1 MEILNLSL
9 FNFRNFAK
17 RNFTFDPKLTVLLG
31 PNGSGK
37 SNILEAIALL
47 SGIRPRPI
55 ETDLDLV
62 RFGQSE
68 AKVESR
74 VKSQSEEVK
83 LTINFQVI
91 DETYVKK
98 AYFIDLIKKRLGD
111 FGQFLAIVIFEPQ
124 DIDLVTGSPSLR
136 RHHLDN
142 FLASLDKQYW
152 REQTAYEKVVIRR
165 NKILARIAEGEARPT
180 ELDFWDGR
188 LVEHGRY
195 LSRVRQEFF
204 EFLNFLEGAGP
215 VSGFSWQ
222 FKQSL
227 LTEEKLLK
235 NRERDIAAGM
245 TLSGP
250 QRDDFRFIL
259 QKHDLEFFGS
269 RGEQRMAV
277 LALKLAELEYLTGK
291 KGQRP
296 ILALDDIFS
305 ELDWEHREAILS
317 VVDKQQTII
326 TAAESDSVPQKL
338 LKRAK
343 VIELKLI

>member
-17 RNFTFDPKLTVLLG
+17 RNFTFGPKLTVLLG
-31 PNGSGK
+31 PNGAGK
-37 SNILEAIALL
+37 SNILAAIALL

-68 AKVESR
+68 AKVEGR
-74 VKSQSEEVK
+74 VKSLETRDLV
-83 LTINFQVI
+83 INFQVI

-98 AYFIDLIKKRLGD
+98 AYFIDSIKKRLGD
-111 FGQFLAIVIFEPQ
+111 FRNYLAIVIFEPQ

-152 REQTAYEKVVIRR
+152 REQTSYDKVVIRR
-165 NKILARIAEGEARPT
+165 NKILARIIKGEARPA
-180 ELDFWDGR
+180 ELDFWDER

-195 LSRVRQEFF
+195 LSRARQEFF

-259 QKHDLEFFGS
+259 RKHDLEFFGS

-291 KGQRP
+291 RGQRP

-343 VIELKLI
+343 VIELTTS